1 MNQWHEAILG
11 VLLTVALLVGCRPL
25 TDSSSAAPSR
35 KASDYPWPKTEESYT
50 PLAGRFPP
58 PAGSQRSPVA
68 EGSWKQWLRNL
79 PMRGPATPVRSRGGS
94 VILPA
99 TAAVLAGVVDLD
111 IYTNQE
117 CADVIMRLW
126 AEFMWWK
133 GRQSE
138 IVFNL
143 TSEGVISWSK
153 WKQGYRPHL
162 QGNKLDFRQDA
173 APNASRENFQR
184 YLEAVFAW
192 CGTIS
197 LIKDSNLVP
206 AHDIQAGDFFI
217 QAGSPGHVVLI
228 VDLVRD
234 QGGRMKA
241 LLLQGYMPAQSAH
254 ILAHGGGNPWFELVP
269 DQPVDT
275 PRWGAFQWS
284 DLRRMK
290 TR

>member
-1 MNQWHEAILG
+1 MNRWHEVILA

-25 TDSSSAAPSR
+25 TDSTSAAPTR
-35 KASDYPWPKTEESYT
+35 KASDYPWPKIEESYT

-58 PAGSQRSPVA
+58 PAGFQRSPVA

-79 PMRGPATPVRSRGGS
+79 PMRAPGTPVRGRDGS

-99 TAAVLAGVVDLD
+99 DADALGGVIDLD
-111 IYTNQE
+111 VRKNQE
-117 CADVIMRLW
+117 CADTIMRLW

-133 GRQSE
+133 IRQRE

-143 TSEGVISWSK
+143 TSEGMISWPK
-153 WKQGYRPHL
+153 WKQGYRPRL
-162 QGNKLDFRQDA
+162 EGNALKFYRTGQ
-173 APNASRENFQR
+173 PGGSRANFGR
-184 YLEAVFAW
+184 YLDAVFAW

-197 LIKDSNLVP
+197 LLKDSNPVQP
-206 AHDIQAGDFFI
+206 ADVQAGDFFV
-217 QAGSPGHVVLI
+217 QEGSPGHVVLI
-228 VDLVRD
+228 ADMAHNEA
-234 QGGRMKA
+234 GKTKA

-254 ILAHGGGNPWFELVP
+254 ILAHSARDPWFDLVP
-269 DQPVDT
+269 GREVDV

-290 TR
+290 RR

>member
-1 MNQWHEAILG
+1 MNRWHEAILG
-11 VLLTVALLVGCRPL
+11 MLLAVALLVGCRPL
-25 TDSSSAAPSR
+25 TDSTSAAPTCN
-35 KASDYPWPKTEESYT
+35 ASDYPWPKTEESYT
-50 PLAGRFPP
+50 PLAGRFPA
-58 PAGSQRSPVA
+58 PAGLQRSPVA

-79 PMRGPATPVRSRGGS
+79 PMRGPATPVRSRDGAI
-94 VILPA
+94 ILSA
-99 TAAVLAGVVDLD
+99 NSAVLAGVIDLGV
-111 IYTNQE
+111 YKNQE

-133 GRQSE
+133 GRQRE

-143 TSEGVISWSK
+143 TSDGVISWPK
-153 WKQGYRPHL
+153 WNQGYRPHL

-197 LIKDSNLVP
+197 LIKDSNRVP

-228 VDLVRD
+228 HTSWPIV
-234 QGGRMKA
+234 GA
-241 LLLQGYMPAQSAH
+241 
-254 ILAHGGGNPWFELVP
+254 
-269 DQPVDT
+269 T
-275 PRWGAFQWS
+275 PGLIWCPTNR
-284 DLRRMK
+284 
-290 TR
+290 

>member
-1 MNQWHEAILG
+1 MNCWHKAILG
-11 VLLTVALLVGCRPL
+11 TMFTVALLVGCRPL
-25 TDSSSAAPSR
+25 TGFTSAAPAR
-35 KASDYPWPKTEESYT
+35 RASDYPWPKTEESYT

-58 PAGSQRSPVA
+58 PAGFQRSAVA

-79 PMRGPATPVRSRGGS
+79 PMRRAGTPVRSRSGS

-99 TAAVLAGVVDLD
+99 NSAVLAGVIDLD
-111 IYTNQE
+111 IYRNQE

-143 TSEGVISWSK
+143 TSDGVISWSK
-153 WKQGYRPHL
+153 WRQGYRPHL
-162 QGNKLDFRQDA
+162 QGNKLKFRQDA

-197 LIKDSNLVP
+197 LIKDSNWVP

-228 VDLVRD
+228 VDLARD

-254 ILAHGGGNPWFELVP
+254 ILAHGGDPWFELVP
-269 DQPVDT
+269 GRPVDT
-275 PRWGAFQWS
+275 PLWGAFQWS

>member
-1 MNQWHEAILG
+1 MNRWHEVILG
-11 VLLTVALLVGCRPL
+11 VLLTLALLLGCRPL
-25 TDSSSAAPSR
+25 TNSTSAAPTR

-58 PAGSQRSPVA
+58 PAGFQRSAVA

-79 PMRGPATPVRSRGGS
+79 PMRRAGTPVRSRDGAI
-94 VILPA
+94 ILPA
-99 TAAVLAGVVDLD
+99 NSTMLAGVVDLD
-111 IYTNQE
+111 IYPNQE
-117 CADVIMRLW
+117 CA
-126 AEFMWWK
+126 
-133 GRQSE
+133 
-138 IVFNL
+138 
-143 TSEGVISWSK
+143 EGVISWPK

-162 QGNKLDFRQDA
+162 QGNKLKFRQDA
-173 APNASRENFQR
+173 AFNASRENFRR

-197 LIKDSNLVP
+197 LIKDSNPVP
-206 AHDIQAGDFFI
+206 AHDIQAGDFFV

-234 QGGRMKA
+234 QRGRMKA
-241 LLLQGYMPAQSAH
+241 LLLQGYIPAQLAH
-254 ILAHGGGNPWFELVP
+254 ILAHGGGNPWFDLVP